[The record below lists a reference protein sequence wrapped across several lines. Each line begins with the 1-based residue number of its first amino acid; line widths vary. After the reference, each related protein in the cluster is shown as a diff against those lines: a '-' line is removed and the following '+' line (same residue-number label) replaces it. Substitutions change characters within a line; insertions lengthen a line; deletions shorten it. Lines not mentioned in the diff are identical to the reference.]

1 MSFSWKLLGAMV
13 LAVSLAVGG
22 TYIFSTHGIRSGF
35 AAYLS
40 RMRQAQ
46 GQELAELLGAYWAQN
61 HSWAGV
67 SRFFAFQVTITF
79 SHGAIRQ
86 SGPLGQYI
94 LVDNRGKVV
103 ACGEPDYMGRT
114 VSQEE
119 LRYGIPI
126 VHQGEVVGT
135 LVPVGKVG
143 PLEESFLRE
152 VRVASLAGG
161 AMGLAAAAILGAVL
175 AFQLARPLRHLI
187 HATERIA
194 AGELS
199 HRVRIRARDEIG
211 RLARAFNHMAESL
224 ERSERARK
232 HLLADIAHELRT
244 PLTVIQGNLEA
255 MLDGV
260 FPLSQES
267 LAPVYEETLQLAELV
282 EDLRELTLAEAG
294 KLPLQREPLDLG
306 QLAERVCEAIRPVAA
321 EEGIHLELEL
331 GRGLV
336 VEADPKRIRQ
346 VLGNILANA
355 LRYSPA
361 GGTVSVSVRREGN
374 GAVVTVRDQ
383 GPGIPPEDLPH
394 IFERFYKG
402 DPARSGQGSGLGL
415 AIAKAIVEAHGGRIW
430 AESRLGE
437 GTAVSFSLPLR
448 GDGSSESA

>member
-1 MSFSWKLLGAMV
+1 
-13 LAVSLAVGG
+13 
-22 TYIFSTHGIRSGF
+22 
-35 AAYLS
+35 
-40 RMRQAQ
+40 
-46 GQELAELLGAYWAQN
+46 
-61 HSWAGV
+61 
-67 SRFFAFQVTITF
+67 
-79 SHGAIRQ
+79 
-86 SGPLGQYI
+86 
-94 LVDNRGKVV
+94 
-103 ACGEPDYMGRT
+103 
-114 VSQEE
+114 
-119 LRYGIPI
+119 
-126 VHQGEVVGT
+126 
-135 LVPVGKVG
+135 
-143 PLEESFLRE
+143 
-152 VRVASLAGG
+152 
-161 AMGLAAAAILGAVL
+161 
-175 AFQLARPLRHLI
+175 
-187 HATERIA
+187 
-194 AGELS
+194 
-199 HRVRIRARDEIG
+199 
-211 RLARAFNHMAESL
+211 
-224 ERSERARK
+224 
-232 HLLADIAHELRT
+232 
-244 PLTVIQGNLEA
+244 NLEA

-448 GDGSSESA
+448 GGGSSGSA